1 MWVLAGMDKK
11 KRQALLSWVFVGVML
26 GLCATLGALQY
37 RWLGEV
43 SRAEQERLR
52 AGLQASLRRL
62 SQDFNSEL
70 TSACAALLPESPPEG
85 DSPERA
91 YEACFLRWQ
100 ASGRHTSLFRRIA
113 LAIPADGSVRL
124 LHLDF
129 SRGKFAPGEWPPG
142 WKSIKERME
151 ARAAGEPFFGRRS
164 LAFPAD
170 FDTALI
176 EIPRWRWPEEPRE
189 PPFRTR
195 PTESEWLILETD
207 LEYVRNVMLPELLQR
222 HLGGS
227 SVPLYRVEV
236 VSRQDPTKVIFHSSP
251 GAGAQIGASADAS
264 VHLFEVQWDQLFRRL
279 APSVRA
285 EGLERKGPRRL
296 ESERVKGPPRDF
308 SALDRGRWLLL
319 VRHRSGSID
328 ALVAQSRRR
337 NLAVTGIIL
346 LLMVVAAAALVRY
359 TRRAQQLAEL
369 QMEFVAGV
377 SHELKTPLS
386 VISSAAYN
394 LQGGVVNDPQKVKRY
409 GALIREEVERLTEMV
424 DQVLRFAGIR
434 ANATPTSIEP
444 SGVPELVEEALDAS
458 RKVIEDARCVVE
470 VALDPD
476 LPPVLGDPV
485 ALRHVLQNLISNAAK
500 YGGDGRWIG
509 ISATSKDTKDGG
521 IVEIRV
527 KDRGPGIPPE
537 DLDHIFEPFYRGR
550 NALQDQ
556 IHGTGLGLSLAKRI
570 VETHSGK
577 ITVITALGK
586 GTEFTVQ
593 LPAGEWSQVDEFANS
608 AD

>member
-1 MWVLAGMDKK
+1 MWVLARMDKK
-11 KRQALLSWVFVGVML
+11 RRHALLSWVFVGVML
-26 GLCATLGALQY
+26 ALCAALGALQY

-62 SQDFNSEL
+62 SQDFNAEL
-70 TSACAALLPESPPEG
+70 TSACAALLPESPPGGE
-85 DSPERA
+85 SPERA
-91 YEACFLRWQ
+91 YEASFLRWQ

-113 LAIPADGSVRL
+113 VAIPENGSIRL
-124 LHLDF
+124 FHLDF
-129 SRGKFAPGEWPPG
+129 SRGRLAPGEWPPG
-142 WKSIKERME
+142 WERMKERME
-151 ARAAGEPFFGRRS
+151 ARAAGEPFLGRRS
-164 LAFPAD
+164 PVFLAD
-170 FDTALI
+170 FDPALI
-176 EIPRWRWPEEPRE
+176 EIPRWRRPEEPRE
-189 PPFRTR
+189 PPFRMR
-195 PTESEWLILETD
+195 PTELEWLILETD

-222 HLGGS
+222 HLGS
-227 SVPLYRVEV
+227 SSLPLYQVEV
-236 VSRQDPTKVIFHSSP
+236 VSRQDPTKVIFHSGS
-251 GAGAQIGASADAS
+251 GAGPHIGANADAS
-264 VHLFEVQWDQLFRRL
+264 VHLFEVQWDQIFRRL
-279 APSVRA
+279 APPVRP
-285 EGLERKGPRRL
+285 EELERRGLRRP
-296 ESERVKGPPRDF
+296 EGERWKGPPRDL
-308 SALDRGRWLLL
+308 SGLDRGRWLLL
-319 VRHRSGSID
+319 VRHRAGSID
-328 ALVAQSRRR
+328 ALVARSRHR

-346 LLMVVAAAALVRY
+346 VLMVVAAAALVRY

-424 DQVLRFAGIR
+424 DQVLRFAGLR
-434 ANATPTSIEP
+434 ANATPASVEP
-444 SGVPELVEEALDAS
+444 VAAPELVEEALDAT
-458 RKVIEDARCVVE
+458 RKVIEEARCTVE
-470 VALDPD
+470 TTLEAG
-476 LPPVLGDPV
+476 LPPVLGDSI
-485 ALRHVLQNLISNAAK
+485 ALRHVLQNLLSNAAK

-509 ISATSKDTKDGG
+509 VSATSKETKENR

-537 DLDHIFEPFYRGR
+537 DLEHIFDPFYRGR

-570 VETHSGK
+570 VESHHGK
-577 ITVITALGK
+577 ITVVSELGK
-586 GTEFTVQ
+586 GTEFIVQ
-593 LPAGEWSQVDEFANS
+593 LPAGEWSQGNEFANS